1 MRRGGRQRRAPAL
14 PLISLLQASSTHGA
28 RLKRKGTQNKFYNV
42 TPWEAAVP
50 VEGGGVEMITAFVF
64 SKTCVEVNWQATLVV
79 LKPQL
84 LGGDRRGGLLPA
96 II

>member
-42 TPWEAAVP
+42 TSWEAAVP
-50 VEGGGVEMITAFVF
+50 VVGGWVGGEMITA
-64 SKTCVEVNWQATLVV
+64 
-79 LKPQL
+79 PRL
-84 LGGDRRGGLLPA
+84 LTDLCGSELAGDISGFEPTAGGS
-96 II
+96 